1 MAQWSHLV
9 VSRLHLD
16 WLRAFVLETLA
27 IANFTQADSSSVTCA
42 GAAKKEL
49 GSRHLRQLSSSIF
62 ETVFNSAREQFIR
75 IINGQLG
82 AWDIVQLIAACSLV
96 QTIRLWKNRNRIQR
110 KGNDHSSCSAVG
122 GCFEHKSTE
131 ALSWKNSGSMKA
143 GKYQQSPI
151 MVMKMGLRSWH

>member
-1 MAQWSHLV
+1 M

-16 WLRAFVLETLA
+16 WLRAFALDTLA
-27 IANFTQADSSSVTCA
+27 IANFTQADSSSVTCV

-62 ETVFNSAREQFIR
+62 ETVFNSARQRFIR

-82 AWDIVQLIAACSLV
+82 VWDIVQLIAACSLV
-96 QTIRLWKNRNRIQR
+96 QTIRLWKNRNRIQH

-122 GCFEHKSTE
+122 GCFEQRSTE
-131 ALSWKNSGSMKA
+131 ALSWKDSGSMKA
-143 GKYQQSPI
+143 GKYQLSSI
-151 MVMKMGLRSWH
+151 MVMSMGLKSWH